1 MSRLPKKTA
10 AFTGRRRDLA
20 RLTSRDWAKLHSD
33 EAMAKSVSE
42 RAELLPLLA
51 EVFRSHGYE
60 GATLALIGE
69 ATGLGK
75 GSLYHFFPGGKAQMA
90 AELLAEIDHWF
101 EVNDFPP
108 LRMSDDPAEA
118 IAGMIKAV
126 ENYFRSG
133 HRTCLVG
140 IIALGA
146 SRDIFAVQV
155 QDYFARWN
163 DALARVLRHS
173 GPSASA
179 ALRRSS
185 GAILTSPVPLALR
198 RASYDFGH

>member
-1 MSRLPKKTA
+1 
-10 AFTGRRRDLA
+10 
-20 RLTSRDWAKLHSD
+20 
-33 EAMAKSVSE
+33 MAKSVSE

-90 AELLAEIDHWF
+90 AEVLAEIDHWF
-101 EVNDFPP
+101 EVNVFAP
-108 LRMSDDPAEA
+108 LRKSDDPAEA

-133 HRTCLVG
+133 QRMCLVG

-163 DALARVLRHS
+163 DALARVLRRS
-173 GPSASA
+173 GQSASVA
-179 ALRRSS
+179 RRRSADALLTIQ
-185 GAILTSPVPLALR
+185 GALVLA
-198 RASYDFGH
+198 RALDDSSIFGQAIADMKARLLAKPD

>member
-1 MSRLPKKTA
+1 MSRLTKKTA

-20 RLTSRDWAKLHSD
+20 RLTSQDWAKLHSD

-90 AELLAEIDHWF
+90 AEVLSEIDAWF
-101 EVNDFPP
+101 EVNIFAP
-108 LRMSDDPAEA
+108 LRSAEDPARA
-118 IAGMIKAV
+118 IAAMLKGT
-126 ENYFRSG
+126 EDYFRSG
-133 HRTCLVG
+133 RRVCLVG
-140 IIALGA
+140 VFALGA
-146 SRDIFAVQV
+146 ARDSFA
-155 QDYFARWN
+155 A
-163 DALARVLRHS
+163 
-173 GPSASA
+173 
-179 ALRRSS
+179 
-185 GAILTSPVPLALR
+185 
-198 RASYDFGH
+198 

>member
-1 MSRLPKKTA
+1 MSRLTKKTA

-20 RLTSRDWAKLHSD
+20 RLTSQDWAKLHSD

-90 AELLAEIDHWF
+90 AEVLSEIDHWF
-101 EVNDFPP
+101 EVNVFAP
-108 LRMSDDPAEA
+108 LRKSDAPAEA

-133 HRTCLVG
+133 QRMRLDG
-140 IIALGA
+140 L
-146 SRDIFAVQV
+146 
-155 QDYFARWN
+155 
-163 DALARVLRHS
+163 LPRV
-173 GPSASA
+173 
-179 ALRRSS
+179 
-185 GAILTSPVPLALR
+185 T
-198 RASYDFGH
+198 